1 MNKMIKPFSVIVAH
15 SRNGGIGLKGE
26 LPWPHLKKD
35 FAHFKRVTTCE
46 SLSLTA
52 LELAKKQTMF

>member
-15 SRNGGIGLKGE
+15 SRKGGIGLKGE

-52 LELAKKQTMF
+52 LELAKK